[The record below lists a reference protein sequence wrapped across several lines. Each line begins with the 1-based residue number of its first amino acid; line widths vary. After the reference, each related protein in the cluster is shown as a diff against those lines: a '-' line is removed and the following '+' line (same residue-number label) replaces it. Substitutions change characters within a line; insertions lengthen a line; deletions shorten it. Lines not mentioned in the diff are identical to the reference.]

1 MNFVGI
7 MDDSTMTGRNW
18 AVHAEDGSARVVLSE
33 GEMAGAAIVA
43 GEVAGFGVV
52 MHMLDA
58 DVAVP
63 EDVIAMARVLIVEV
77 RPDSEASLRR
87 LLSLKADHP
96 RLPVVAAV
104 RDASIPVVRT
114 LIKAGVNDVVALP
127 LGQADLAATLQR
139 IRDELLLTQQVD
151 QKTGKI
157 ISIVRSVGGAG
168 ATTLATQAACL
179 QALRDAEHGGQTCL
193 FDLDLQ
199 FGNAA
204 TYLGVSPKLT
214 IAELLEAGSRVDTAM
229 LRSVTAP
236 AGNGLQVIAAPTDI
250 IPLESVSPDQI
261 YHLVDLAARE
271 FDTVFLDLPGSWTN
285 WSLSLAA
292 RSDVVILVVELTVAS
307 LRQARRQLAL
317 FAHQGISTVPTIVV
331 ANRVQKKMFRSID
344 LGDAEKAI
352 GHPVAF
358 GISNDFPLVSTAHDQ
373 GVMIGEIKAKSKV
386 AKDIDALLDG
396 CGELMA
402 RVR

>member
-7 MDDSTMTGRNW
+7 MDDSNMTGRSW
-18 AVHAEDGSARVVLSE
+18 TVQTGDGGARIILSE
-33 GEMAGAAIVA
+33 GELASAAIIA
-43 GEVAGFGVV
+43 GEIAGYGVV

-58 DVAVP
+58 DAAVP
-63 EDVIAMARVLIVEV
+63 EDVISLARILIVEV

-87 LLSLKADHP
+87 LLQLKKDHP

-114 LIKAGVNDVVALP
+114 LLRAGVNDVVALP
-127 LGQADLAATLQR
+127 LGHADLAATLQR
-139 IRDELLLTQQVD
+139 IRDEMTVND
-151 QKTGKI
+151 AAEQKTGKI

-168 ATTLATQAACL
+168 ATTIATQAACL
-179 QALRDAEHGGQTCL
+179 QALRDAEHGGETCL

-204 TYLGVSPKLT
+204 TYLGLTPKLT
-214 IAELLEAGSRVDTAM
+214 IADLLEAGSRADLAM
-229 LRSVTAP
+229 LRSATAP
-236 AGNGLQVIAAPTDI
+236 AGNGLQVIAAPGDI

-261 YHLVDLAARE
+261 YHLVDLAARG

-317 FAHQGISTVPTIVV
+317 FASQGISNVPTIVV
-331 ANRVQKKMFRSID
+331 ANRVQKKLFRSID
-344 LGDAEKAI
+344 LSDAEKAI
-352 GHPVAF
+352 GHPVSY
-358 GISNDFPLVSTAHDQ
+358 GISNDFPLVSSAHDQ
-373 GVMIGEIKAKSKV
+373 GVMIGDIKSSSKV
-386 AKDIDALLDG
+386 AKDIGALLDG
-396 CGELMA
+396 CGDLMA
-402 RVR
+402 RSR

>member
-1 MNFVGI
+1 MNYVGI
-7 MDDSTMTGRNW
+7 MDDNTMTGRNW
-18 AVHAEDGSARVVLSE
+18 AVQVEDGSARVILSAS
-33 GEMAGAAIVA
+33 EMAGAEIASS
-43 GEVAGFGVV
+43 EVAGFGVV
-52 MHMLDA
+52 MHMLAADA
-58 DVAVP
+58 PVP
-63 EDVIAMARVLIVEV
+63 DDVISLARVLVVEV
-77 RPDSEASLRR
+77 QPGSEASLRR
-87 LLSLKADHP
+87 LLQLRAENPHV
-96 RLPVVAAV
+96 PVIAAV

-114 LIKAGVNDVVALP
+114 LLHAGVNDVVTLP
-127 LGQADLAATLQR
+127 LAQHDLAAALQR
-139 IRDELLLTQQVD
+139 IRDELVLTNEAD

-157 ISIVRSVGGAG
+157 ISIVRSVGGSG

-179 QALRDAEHGGQTCL
+179 QALRDAEHGGETCL

-204 TYLGVSPKLT
+204 TYMGVAPKLT
-214 IAELLEAGSRVDTAM
+214 IGDLLDAGSRVDKAM
-229 LRSVTAP
+229 LRSVTVP
-236 AGNGLQVIAAPTDI
+236 AGNNVQVIAAPSDI

-292 RSDVVILVVELTVAS
+292 RSDVVILVIELTVAS

-331 ANRVQKKMFRSID
+331 ANRVQKKLFRSID

-352 GHPVAF
+352 GHPVTY

-373 GVMIGEIKAKSKV
+373 GVMIGEIKSNSKV
-386 AKDIDALLDG
+386 AKDIGALLDG
-396 CGELMA
+396 CGELMD

>member
-1 MNFVGI
+1 MGI
-7 MDDSTMTGRNW
+7 MDDNTMTGRNW
-18 AVHAEDGSARVVLSE
+18 AVQVEDGSARVVLSAL
-33 GEMAGAAIVA
+33 EMAGAELGA
-43 GEVAGFGVV
+43 GEIAGFGVV
-52 MHMLDA
+52 MHMLAADA
-58 DVAVP
+58 PVP
-63 EDVIAMARVLIVEV
+63 EDVISLARVLVVEV
-77 RPDSEASLRR
+77 QPNSEASLRR
-87 LLSLKADHP
+87 LLMLKADHP
-96 RLPVVAAV
+96 RLPVIAAV

-114 LIKAGVNDVVALP
+114 LLHAGVGDVVSLP
-127 LGQADLAATLQR
+127 LTQLDLAAALQR
-139 IRDELLLTQQVD
+139 IRDELVLTTLAD

-157 ISIVRSVGGAG
+157 ISIVRSVGGSG

-179 QALRDAEHGGQTCL
+179 QALRDSEHGGETCL

-214 IAELLEAGSRVDTAM
+214 ISDLLEAGSRVDKAM

-236 AGNGLQVIAAPTDI
+236 AGNGVQVIAAPSDI
-250 IPLESVSPDQI
+250 VPLESVSPDQI

-317 FAHQGISTVPTIVV
+317 FAQQGISTVPTVVV
-331 ANRVQKKMFRSID
+331 ANRVQKKLFRSID
-344 LGDAEKAI
+344 LADAEKAI
-352 GHPVAF
+352 GHPVSYS
-358 GISNDFPLVSTAHDQ
+358 ISNDFPLVSTAHDQ
-373 GVMIGEIKAKSKV
+373 GVMIGEIKSNSKV
-386 AKDIDALLDG
+386 AKDIGLLLDG
-396 CGELMA
+396 CGELMD